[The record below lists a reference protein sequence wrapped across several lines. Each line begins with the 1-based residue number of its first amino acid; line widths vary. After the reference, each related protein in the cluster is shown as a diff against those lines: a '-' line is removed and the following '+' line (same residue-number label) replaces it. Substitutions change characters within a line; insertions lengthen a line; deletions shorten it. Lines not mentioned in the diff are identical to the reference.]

1 MQDKV
6 FFSIVSGFILGV
18 FLRSFFVINIYT
30 TIWLCTVSLGI
41 ILFHSF
47 ISPGRSPTGEA
58 KSKWACQPSRMVGSR
73 LGILAGIFIFASAI
87 GILRFNLI
95 ENNIKMPLDLWSGKP
110 ISEGQSASLSGMI
123 DDNPQIKEN
132 NQKLIVNVGD
142 KKAFK
147 ILLTTD
153 FAETYKYGDS
163 INFYGKLQ
171 KPENFITNTGKEFDY
186 INYLKKDKIFYLM
199 NYPKVEIST
208 RGNGNKIKSAL
219 FSVKEKFLEKINL
232 SIKSPENLLMGGL
245 ILGEKAPFSQEL
257 TQKFIDTGTIHIV
270 ALSGYN
276 VTIVAEWIMKIFA
289 FLPRQLGIGIG
300 IFSILLFILMTG
312 ANSTAIR
319 AGVMAV
325 LALIARATGRN
336 YDVAR
341 ALILAA
347 FFMVIFN
354 PYVLVYDVSFQ
365 LSFLA
370 TIGVIFLAPKIEK
383 YFTWITKK
391 FQLRDIV
398 SVTCAAYIFVLP
410 FILYKMGNL
419 SLVALPANVLILP
432 FIPFT
437 MLLGFITGGLG
448 FIWYIFA
455 VPVGFLSFL
464 LLHWE
469 LGVINFFASLPF
481 ASLSIPN
488 FPLLITIAIYVYF
501 IYRLFGRSIKK
512 FFIEP
517 L

>member
-1 MQDKV
+1 MKDKV
-6 FFSIVSGFILGV
+6 FFSIVFGFIFGV
-18 FLRSFFVINIYT
+18 LLRSFFVVNIYT
-30 TIWLCTVSLGI
+30 AIWLSVVAIGI
-41 ILFHSF
+41 ILFHS
-47 ISPGRSPTGEA
+47 IT
-58 KSKWACQPSRMVGSR
+58 SKNKW
-73 LGILAGIFIFASAI
+73 GIVAGIFILAMSL
-87 GILRFNLI
+87 GIFRFNFS
-95 ENNIKMPLDLWSGKP
+95 ENNIKIPIDLWSGKP
-110 ISEGQSASLSGMI
+110 ISEGQSVSLSGMI

-186 INYLKKDKIFYLM
+186 VNYLKKDRIFFVM
-199 NYPKVEIST
+199 NYPKIGINT
-208 RGNGNKIKSAL
+208 RGNGSAL
-219 FSVKEKFLEKINL
+219 KSTLFNIKDKFLEKIDL

-245 ILGEKAPFSQEL
+245 ILGEKAPFSQDF
-257 TQKFIDTGTIHIV
+257 TQKFVDTGTIHIV

-276 VTIVAEWIMKIFA
+276 VTIVAEWIMKVFA
-289 FLPRQLGIGIG
+289 FLPKNLGIGIG
-300 IFSILLFILMTG
+300 IFTILLFIIMTG

-319 AGVMAV
+319 AGVMAT

-347 FFMVIFN
+347 VFMVIFN
-354 PYVLVYDVSFQ
+354 PYVLAYDVSFQ

-383 YFTWITKK
+383 YFSWVTKK

-398 SVTCAAYIFVLP
+398 SVTCAAYIFVIP

-464 LLHWE
+464 FLHYE

-481 ASLSIPN
+481 ASFAVPN
-488 FPLLITIAIYVYF
+488 FPLILTLAIYAYF